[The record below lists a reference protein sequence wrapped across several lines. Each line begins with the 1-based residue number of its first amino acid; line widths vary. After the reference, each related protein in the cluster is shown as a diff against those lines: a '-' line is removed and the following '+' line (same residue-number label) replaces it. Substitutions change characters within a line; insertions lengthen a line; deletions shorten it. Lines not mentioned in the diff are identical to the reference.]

1 MVDIEPKIVLITGI
15 TGSGGSYLAEFITN
29 NHPDV
34 DIHGIS
40 RWHSTS
46 ASNNLENIKHNVSVH
61 ECDLNDLSAVYRVI
75 KKVRPGAIFHLAS
88 HANVRA
94 SFDVPVGVLENNIIG
109 TANLFEAVRMLGID
123 PIIQVC
129 STSEVYGQVNP
140 DEVPISEDA
149 PMRPQSP
156 YAVSK
161 VTQDLLGR
169 MYFISYGMRVIRTR
183 MFAYFNPKRSD
194 LFASSF
200 ARQVAWV
207 ERGLQSEVIHGN
219 LDSIRTLVDVRDA
232 MRAYWEA
239 IIYCDAGE
247 AYNIGG
253 ATTITVGEVLAKLI
267 SLSDVEIVTRLDS
280 NLLRPSDVTLQVPDI
295 TKFQRKTGWKPI
307 YSFEESLNYLYEYWQ
322 AKAEEVERRM
332 RRDV

>member
-1 MVDIEPKIVLITGI
+1 
-15 TGSGGSYLAEFITN
+15 
-29 NHPDV
+29 
-34 DIHGIS
+34 
-40 RWHSTS
+40 
-46 ASNNLENIKHNVSVH
+46 
-61 ECDLNDLSAVYRVI
+61 
-75 KKVRPGAIFHLAS
+75 
-88 HANVRA
+88 
-94 SFDVPVGVLENNIIG
+94 
-109 TANLFEAVRMLGID
+109 
-123 PIIQVC
+123 
-129 STSEVYGQVNP
+129 
-140 DEVPISEDA
+140 
-149 PMRPQSP
+149 MRPQSP

-232 MRAYWEA
+232 VRAYWEA

-267 SLSDVEIVTRLDS
+267 SLSDVEIVTRLDN

-307 YSFEESLNYLYEYWQ
+307 YSFEESLNYIYQYWQ
-322 AKAEEVERRM
+322 AKAEEAERRI
-332 RRDV
+332 RSDV